1 LYDGGRAREV
11 LIIDPTYHKLFY
23 NKGEPPAESEPEAAP
38 LPAGQMQT
46 QPPVPAPSPAAAQRA
61 AQVAEPALTERHVL
75 RLVEAPPAHSAEP
88 GRIAGTTLIVG
99 ENAAAIALESRLV
112 AAGSRVLRIGTAGTR
127 DEALARLEAAWR
139 ESPAETLILAS
150 SADDAAEHI
159 FEPGQWR
166 ERLEQGVLAPYFLLQ
181 RWRQLWLGWEGRSRA
196 TVLGLVRLGGD
207 FGLGGN
213 CAAPEG
219 GAIAGMLKSL
229 KIEDLRSQANALRVR
244 VVDVRSDEAPS
255 SVAEY
260 LHRELREAGDE
271 IEVSW
276 LSGRRLALRPLAE
289 TAPPG
294 EAEIPRG
301 GVWVVTGGGCGISA
315 ATALAL
321 GQRYGLKLHLIGRT
335 PLAAPDAAWRHKSP
349 AELEALK
356 AEILRR
362 PAMNGQSPQAA
373 WERMRRQM
381 EIDANLRRF
390 CEAGVAATY
399 HACDVGDREGLSRVL
414 DEIRR
419 TDGPITGIL
428 HGAGTN
434 NPARLE
440 RQRREV
446 VETMVRA
453 KVGGAWNLML
463 LTRQDPVRFFLGFGS
478 VTGRF
483 GGNGMTDYAATNDM
497 LARLVGWYRRERPE
511 CAAVCF
517 DWESWSDVGMAVAP
531 RHVMAGIQA
540 KLEFMPPREGV
551 EHIVRELAAG
561 APEAE
566 VVLTREAFIRERYPH
581 VQIARPAELAPLGL
595 PLISAMR
602 RTAEGCI
609 AEALLDPVTDPFLR
623 EHRLR
628 NRPLMPAVVGLELLA
643 EAAYAAADQ
652 QGEVNA
658 LADVQIVD
666 GLSFPTDQ
674 PQQPRVTAVRAGQGR
689 YAARVTCDFF
699 NRQGKLIQAER
710 PYLQGQ
716 VELAARRERLEAS
729 CPPPR
734 GRWHAFHYED
744 GHVMYHGSALRGVQ
758 QTTFDEREGWARLV
772 ALPLQGLAGR
782 RPAGG
787 WIVPSTL
794 LDAAFYACGI
804 HVWYH
809 AGGAVSL
816 PRAIDRLRLGRPLR
830 SHEQCLV
837 HFVCRELSGQAAAYD
852 FTISGE
858 DGEPI
863 AQVAGYR
870 KVLLTDRRA
879 GT

>member
-1 LYDGGRAREV
+1 VEPLASADIRPGAVWVATGGARGITAASALALGQRYGLRLHLIGGTAIEPIEREWLALDERGLAELKTRVMRAACERGEQPQAAWGRIEKSLEMTRWLRAFEEAGVWARYHACNVGDRAALAAVLEAVRRESGPIEGVLHGAGVDIPRRFEKKELAGVRATLAAKIDGAANLMALTWNDPVRHFIGYGSVSGRLGSNGQTDYAAASDMLAKLVAWYSHLRPECRAIAFHWAPWDEIGMAARPENRVALKVKDAPKLLPKDEGLSHLVRELYDGGRAREV

-373 WERMRRQM
+373 
-381 EIDANLRRF
+381 
-390 CEAGVAATY
+390 
-399 HACDVGDREGLSRVL
+399 
-414 DEIRR
+414 
-419 TDGPITGIL
+419 
-428 HGAGTN
+428 
-434 NPARLE
+434 
-440 RQRREV
+440 
-446 VETMVRA
+446 
-453 KVGGAWNLML
+453 
-463 LTRQDPVRFFLGFGS
+463 
-478 VTGRF
+478 
-483 GGNGMTDYAATNDM
+483 
-497 LARLVGWYRRERPE
+497 
-511 CAAVCF
+511 
-517 DWESWSDVGMAVAP
+517 
-531 RHVMAGIQA
+531 
-540 KLEFMPPREGV
+540 
-551 EHIVRELAAG
+551 
-561 APEAE
+561 
-566 VVLTREAFIRERYPH
+566 
-581 VQIARPAELAPLGL
+581 
-595 PLISAMR
+595 
-602 RTAEGCI
+602 
-609 AEALLDPVTDPFLR
+609 
-623 EHRLR
+623 
-628 NRPLMPAVVGLELLA
+628 
-643 EAAYAAADQ
+643 
-652 QGEVNA
+652 
-658 LADVQIVD
+658 
-666 GLSFPTDQ
+666 
-674 PQQPRVTAVRAGQGR
+674 
-689 YAARVTCDFF
+689 
-699 NRQGKLIQAER
+699 
-710 PYLQGQ
+710 
-716 VELAARRERLEAS
+716 
-729 CPPPR
+729 
-734 GRWHAFHYED
+734 
-744 GHVMYHGSALRGVQ
+744 
-758 QTTFDEREGWARLV
+758 
-772 ALPLQGLAGR
+772 
-782 RPAGG
+782 
-787 WIVPSTL
+787 
-794 LDAAFYACGI
+794 
-804 HVWYH
+804 
-809 AGGAVSL
+809 
-816 PRAIDRLRLGRPLR
+816 
-830 SHEQCLV
+830 
-837 HFVCRELSGQAAAYD
+837 
-852 FTISGE
+852 
-858 DGEPI
+858 
-863 AQVAGYR
+863 
-870 KVLLTDRRA
+870 
-879 GT
+879 